1 MFAQRKGDH
10 TLPMSQGVSW
20 RPMAVLRPRT
30 DATVVLA
37 RGDEEI
43 ATWLLRAWAP
53 ADLVVVDQLA
63 RLQLAAR
70 RLGCTV
76 QLRDVCAELTD
87 LLELA
92 GLAELLG
99 GCGELRQVGRE
110 PEGLEQV
117 RVEEVVMPDDPVA

>member
-1 MFAQRKGDH
+1 
-10 TLPMSQGVSW
+10 
-20 RPMAVLRPRT
+20 MAVLRPRT

-43 ATWLLRAWAP
+43 ATWLLRAWTP

-70 RLGCTV
+70 RLGCTIR
-76 QLRDVCAELTD
+76 LRSVCAELAQ
-87 LLELA
+87 LLELV

-99 GCGELRQVGRE
+99 GCGELRQVGRK

-117 RVEEVVMPDDPVA
+117 GVEEVVMPDDPVA

>member
-1 MFAQRKGDH
+1 
-10 TLPMSQGVSW
+10 
-20 RPMAVLRPRT
+20 MAVLRPRT

-70 RLGCTV
+70 RLGCTIR
-76 QLRDVCAELTD
+76 LRNVCANLSE

-99 GCGELRQVGRE
+99 GCGELRQVRRQ
-110 PEGLEQV
+110 PEELEQA
-117 RVEEVVMPDDPVA
+117 RVGVDEVVMPDDPVA

>member
-1 MFAQRKGDH
+1 
-10 TLPMSQGVSW
+10 
-20 RPMAVLRPRT
+20 MAVLRPRT

-37 RGDEEI
+37 RGEAEI
-43 ATWLLRAWAP
+43 ATWLLRAWTP

-70 RLGCTV
+70 RLGCTIR
-76 QLRDVCAELTD
+76 LRSVCAELAQ
-87 LLELA
+87 LLELV

-99 GCGELRQVGRE
+99 GCGELRQVGRK

-117 RVEEVVMPDDPVA
+117 GVEEVVMPDDPVA